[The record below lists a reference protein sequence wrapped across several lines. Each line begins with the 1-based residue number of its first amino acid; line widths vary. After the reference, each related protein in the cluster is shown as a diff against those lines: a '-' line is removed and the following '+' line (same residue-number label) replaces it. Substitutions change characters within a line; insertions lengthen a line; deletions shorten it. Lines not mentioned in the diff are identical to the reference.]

1 MGWQMLSPDTKVE
14 EVRKC
19 LCVRDLVVDGSE
31 GDGEYGAAGQHGHL
45 VPGGGG
51 RQTEVGEVI

>member
-1 MGWQMLSPDTKVE
+1 MLSPDTKVE

-19 LCVRDLVVDGSE
+19 VKDLVVNGSE
-31 GDGEYGAAGQHGHL
+31 GDGDWGAAGQHGHL
-45 VPGGGG
+45 VSGGGG

>member
-1 MGWQMLSPDTKVE
+1 MLSPDTKVE

-19 LCVRDLVVDGSE
+19 LCVKDLVVDGSE
-31 GDGEYGAAGQHGHL
+31 SDGECGAAGQHGHL
-45 VPGGGG
+45 VSGGGG